1 MSVHLNRKELKL
13 LRALDKAYPGG
24 IERTSDLLESS
35 NRLED
40 MGLAEVSTVGAF
52 KSGVRITTAGK
63 QYVRE
68 EKANRR
74 SLLGKIAV
82 GIVTLILIPVLV
94 NLVSDYV
101 LPAFF
106 RQKPADPSKQVIPE
120 KSPDSMLVF
129 GLVPVS
135 VLVLL

>member
-106 RQKPADPSKQVIPE
+106 QAKAS
-120 KSPDSMLVF
+120 
-129 GLVPVS
+129 
-135 VLVLL
+135 